1 MSTLVLFFSLLCI
14 STLVQGQLN
23 PYPCTDTIYHV
34 HKDIKLSIN
43 QKKLY
48 NIESRNA
55 NNYKCLV
62 RDANSSSIWLR
73 SSHFHLST
81 FVQTGDYRAKKA
93 GEIYYDSLSEKSQ
106 YEKDSIAF
114 YYLDEIHQYQLPH
127 LFSFNQGKLGGKYP
141 YVDGYYAS
149 SSKKKNDEYD
159 EYIYKKGRKYHHAH
173 IERLVLIDT
182 IVCSFS
188 FGTRRA
194 YRRCQKKKMYRE
206 TKKYFDAFVSGII
219 FKKKEED

>member
-1 MSTLVLFFSLLCI
+1 MRKLIYSIVMLHFSTLI
-14 STLVQGQLN
+14 QAQIQ
-23 PYPCTDTIYHV
+23 PYDCADTIYHV
-34 HKDIKLSIN
+34 YNDIYLTLIQN
-43 QKKLY
+43 TLY
-48 NIESRNA
+48 DTLKNEKGYCNVMRSNDI
-55 NNYKCLV
+55 
-62 RDANSSSIWLR
+62 SIWLLAR
-73 SSHFHLST
+73 NFHLST

-93 GEIYYDSLSEKSQ
+93 GTIYYDSLSDKSQ
-106 YEKDSIAF
+106 SEKDSIAF
-114 YYLDEIHQYQLPH
+114 YYLEEIHQYQLPH

-141 YVDGYYAS
+141 YVDGYYTS

-159 EYIYKKGRKYHHAH
+159 EYIYKKGRKYHHAS

-188 FGTRRA
+188 FGTRKA

-219 FKKKEED
+219 LKKKEED